1 MPTIKS
7 TYIKSNIRKNRSQT
21 DCPATLNGPKKR
33 YVATANIGPSKIRQ
47 IFITD

>member
-7 TYIKSNIRKNRSQT
+7 TYTRSNNRKKRSQT
-21 DCPATLNGPKKR
+21 DWPATLNGPKKR
-33 YVATANIGPSKIRQ
+33 YVATANIGPSKIRN